1 MGVMTVTDVYQS
13 IRSRRVARL
22 RVSGVD
28 YSINEWENSADPLF
42 FYLHG
47 WGDTGSTL

>member
-1 MGVMTVTDVYQS
+1 VGVMTVTDVYQS
-13 IRSRRVARL
+13 VRSRRVARL
-22 RVSGVD
+22 RVRGVD
-28 YSINEWENSADPLF
+28 YPINEWGNSADPLF